1 MRIKSKQLEKIIFV
15 FIILGL
21 DLVFIFS
28 VKFNFI
34 ALLTIVISLLTKI
47 TVALF
52 TIGLI
57 LVILGA
63 LGFYFFAPFSWD
75 SFKSLFGA
83 LNVDELGEQLFSYP
97 VEGVIYI
104 NTLTKIGFNI
114 IATSIIV
121 FSIFVF
127 AFRDIALG
135 TSVNNITPEEKLLSW
150 FLLNLFI
157 LIISLFILEA
167 VDKEG
172 TIVKFYQ
179 KGVYI
184 SAHDNIILWDY
195 FEKAEIKG
203 NNLIL
208 YLKGISDLGKDKI
221 VLQFNSELLS
231 IIEKRLKIIK
241 N

>member
-28 VKFNFI
+28 IKFKFI
-34 ALLTIVISLLTKI
+34 ALLTIIISLLAKI
-47 TVALF
+47 TVVLF
-52 TIGLI
+52 IIGGI
-57 LVILGA
+57 LVVLGS
-63 LGFYFFAPFSWD
+63 LGFHFVTPFSWK
-75 SFKSLFGA
+75 SFKSLFGT
-83 LNVDELGEQLFSYP
+83 LNVDKGGEQLFSYP

-121 FSIFVF
+121 FSIFVL
-127 AFRDIALG
+127 AFHNIVLG
-135 TSVNNITPEEKLLSW
+135 ASVDNITPEEKLLSW
-150 FLLNLFI
+150 FLINLFI
-157 LIISLFILEA
+157 LIISPFILEA
-167 VDKEG
+167 FDKKE

-184 SAHDNIILWDY
+184 SAYDNIIIWDY
-195 FEKAEIKG
+195 WEKAEIKE

-221 VLQFNSELLS
+221 VLRFNSELLP
-231 IIEKRLKIIK
+231 IIEEHLKIIK